1 MYLVDGIKIGWSY
14 LKSNKIRLFLTIL
27 GIIIGIAAVVTL
39 VSLTEGIGE
48 GIVSEVESAVGS
60 NTLIVFPGEV
70 KEGGISLGRGS
81 ARTLT
86 IKDAEA
92 IAGID
97 QVAKV
102 APVIQT
108 TVQASTSYANIESS
122 LQGVTPDFQ
131 SVQNLTMQQ
140 GRFIVNEDLSQKSLV
155 CVLGTD
161 VKEKLFPGQ
170 DPLGQTVNVS
180 VRYSDT
186 STGGYELKTMVR
198 PLKVI
203 GVLDKVGG
211 GASSPD
217 KSIYVPIDTM
227 ASRIYSIK
235 TPSGD
240 TRVNYIHVQVT
251 SREELDLAK
260 ENITKL
266 LRERHNIT
274 RDKNDDF
281 EITDF
286 TQLLET
292 MQGVADALALLA
304 GLIASISLIVGGIGI
319 MNIMLVSVT
328 ERTREIGIRKAV
340 GAKNSDILQQ
350 FLIEAV
356 IIGVLGGIIGIIV
369 GFIGI
374 SVLSFILSQPG
385 VLGIPLPGMLS
396 MSPIIV
402 IISFVVSVL
411 IGIISGIYPALRASK
426 LNPVDAIRYE

>member
-1 MYLVDGIKIGWSY
+1 MYLVDGIKIGWGY
-14 LKSNKIRLFLTIL
+14 LKSNKTRLFLTIL

-48 GIVSEVESAVGS
+48 GIVNEVESAVGS
-60 NTLIVFPGEV
+60 NTLIVFPGEAE
-70 KEGGISLGRGS
+70 EGGISLGRGS

-92 IAGID
+92 IADID
-97 QVAKV
+97 QVDKV

-108 TVQASTSYANIESS
+108 TVQASTPYSNMECSI
-122 LQGVTPDFQ
+122 QGITPDFQ
-131 SVQNLTMQQ
+131 SVQNLTVKQ
-140 GRFIVNEDLSQKSLV
+140 GRFVTEDDMNQKALV
-155 CVLGTD
+155 CVIGND
-161 VKEKLFPGQ
+161 VKEKLFPNI
-170 DPLGQTVNVS
+170 DPLGSTVNVS
-180 VRYSDT
+180 VRYFDRSM
-186 STGGYELKTMVR
+186 GYELKTVVR

-217 KSIYVPIDTM
+217 NSIYVPIDTM

-235 TPSGD
+235 TPKGD
-240 TRVNYIHVQVT
+240 TRVNLIHVQVT
-251 SREELDLAK
+251 NRDELNLAK
-260 ENITKL
+260 ENIAEL
-266 LRERHNIT
+266 LRERHNIYG
-274 RDKNDDF
+274 DKKDDF

-292 MQGVADALALLA
+292 MQGVADALTLLA
-304 GLIASISLIVGGIGI
+304 ALIASISLVVGGIGI

-350 FLIEAV
+350 FLLEAV
-356 IIGVLGGIIGIIV
+356 IIGILGGIIGIIV

-385 VLGIPLPGMLS
+385 ILGIPLPGMLS
-396 MSPIIV
+396 MSPMV
-402 IISFVVSVL
+402 VMVAFVVSVL
-411 IGIISGIYPALRASK
+411 IGIISGIYPALRASR

>member
-1 MYLVDGIKIGWSY
+1 MYLVDGIKIGWNY

-48 GIVSEVESAVGS
+48 GIVSEVEGVVGS

-70 KEGGISLGRGS
+70 EEGGISLGRGS

-86 IKDAEA
+86 IGDAEA
-92 IAGID
+92 IADID

-108 TVQASTSYANIESS
+108 TVQASTPYANIESS
-122 LQGVTPDFQ
+122 IQGVTPDFQ
-131 SVQNLTMQQ
+131 SVQNLTIQQ
-140 GRFIVNEDLSQKSLV
+140 GRFITNEDMSQKSLV
-155 CVLGTD
+155 CVIGND
-161 VKEKLFPGQ
+161 VKEKLFPGV

-180 VRYSDT
+180 VRYRDT

-203 GVLDKVGG
+203 GILDKVGG

-217 KSIYVPIDTM
+217 NSIYAPIDTM

-235 TPSGD
+235 TPRGD
-240 TRVNYIHVQVT
+240 TRVNLIHVQVT
-251 SREELDLAK
+251 SRDELNLAK
-260 ENITKL
+260 ENIAEL
-266 LRERHNIT
+266 LRERHNIVG
-274 RDKNDDF
+274 DKKDDF

-286 TQLLET
+286 TQILET

-304 GLIASISLIVGGIGI
+304 GLIASISLVVGGIGI

-328 ERTREIGIRKAV
+328 ERTREIGIIKAV

-350 FLIEAV
+350 FLIEA
-356 IIGVLGGIIGIIV
+356 IIIGIIV

-374 SVLSFILSQPG
+374 NMFSFILSQTSI
-385 VLGIPLPGMLS
+385 GIQIPVVLS
-396 MSPIIV
+396 MSPIVV
-402 IISFVVSVL
+402 IIAFVVSII
-411 IGIISGIYPALRASK
+411 IGIVSGIYPALRASR